1 MNHLGRIQI
10 AILRELRDDE
20 IERSILIPEIRRLL
34 YNEDVP
40 ICIQIRRIRSAIN
53 SLKRQNIIIEE
64 FGILSRNK

>member
-10 AILRELRDDE
+10 AILKALRDEE
-20 IERSILIPEIRRLL
+20 IERSILIPEVRKSL
-34 YNEDVP
+34 YNDDVP
-40 ICIQIRRIRSAIN
+40 ISIQIRRIRAAIS

>member
-10 AILRELRDDE
+10 AILRELRDEE
-20 IERSILIPEIRRLL
+20 IERSILIPEIRKSL
-34 YNEDVP
+34 YNNDVP
-40 ICIQIRRIRSAIN
+40 ISIQIRRIRAAIN

>member
-10 AILRELRDDE
+10 AILRELRDEE
-20 IERSILIPEIRRLL
+20 IERSILIPEVRRSL
-34 YNEDVP
+34 YNDDVP
-40 ICIQIRRIRSAIN
+40 ISIQIRHIRSAIN